1 MLKSLVADLASPVYE
16 CSDGKDA
23 LALYQEVHPDF
34 VLMDISMQGLDGIAA
49 TQQIMAAD
57 AQAQVIIVTNFD
69 DDEMREAAQA
79 AGARGYVL
87 KENLLEVRQQV
98 LALSA

>member
-23 LALYQEVHPDF
+23 LALYQEFHPDF
-34 VLMDISMQGLDGIAA
+34 VLMDISMKGLDGIAA
-49 TQQIMAAD
+49 TRQIVAID
-57 AQAQVIIVTNFD
+57 AQAQVIIVTNYD
-69 DDEMREAAQA
+69 DDAIREAARS

-98 LALSA
+98 LSLSV